1 MRIYAHLNEPTVRR
15 TINKHV
21 KGTGGVTVYDK
32 KLRGFGLKITSA
44 GERTFFV
51 RTVRRTGSRDVVL
64 GEAGKLTATEAR
76 RKAVAELDAAK
87 TDRIDGPR
95 FRDYADEFMRRQAR
109 RWKPSTQEGNRHL
122 LHRYILPFFADIRV
136 PDIAPADV
144 RRWFDSMSAKPSTA
158 NRSLPVLSVM
168 MTQAELW
175 NMRPNGSNP
184 CRNIRRYK
192 VKPRERFLSLEE
204 LKRLGFVLDHA
215 EDTQAVAA
223 IRLLLS
229 TGARSSEITGLKWA
243 WIRGTRAVLPDSKTG
258 PKSIQ
263 LPPPAR
269 AVLQGLPNNGEFIFP
284 NSRGDGP
291 MKYLG
296 ARWARLRRL
305 SGLDDV
311 RVHDLRHTYASHAV
325 MSGLDLYTVGR
336 LLGHADV
343 ATTERY
349 AHLADEHV
357 RKAAGK
363 ISRVV
368 NNAMADTRQEADHE
382 TG

>member
-44 GERTFFV
+44 GKKTFFV
-51 RTVRRTGSRDVVL
+51 RTVRRTGSRDVTL
-64 GEAGKLTATEAR
+64 GEADALTAAQAR

-95 FRDYADEFMRRQAR
+95 FQDYADEFMRRQAR
-109 RWKPSTQEGNRHL
+109 RWKPSTQQGNRHL
-122 LHRYILPFFADIRV
+122 LNRYILPFFADIRV

-204 LKRLGFVLDHA
+204 LKRLGIVLDHA
-215 EDTQAVAA
+215 
-223 IRLLLS
+223 
-229 TGARSSEITGLKWA
+229 
-243 WIRGTRAVLPDSKTG
+243 
-258 PKSIQ
+258 
-263 LPPPAR
+263 
-269 AVLQGLPNNGEFIFP
+269 
-284 NSRGDGP
+284 
-291 MKYLG
+291 
-296 ARWARLRRL
+296 
-305 SGLDDV
+305 
-311 RVHDLRHTYASHAV
+311 
-325 MSGLDLYTVGR
+325 
-336 LLGHADV
+336 
-343 ATTERY
+343 
-349 AHLADEHV
+349 
-357 RKAAGK
+357 
-363 ISRVV
+363 
-368 NNAMADTRQEADHE
+368 
-382 TG
+382 